1 MTDATE
7 VLVVKDLRKEF
18 GGVTAVDGVSFTVE
32 EGTITGLIGPNGAGK
47 TTTFNLIS
55 GFYEPD
61 EGRVLYRGRE
71 IDEIMEPSRAERL
84 IWGGYSA
91 LTAGAVGF
99 GTSLWAGASRAF
111 ASAVGALG
119 AGGGAGA
126 YEVVERAKAR
136 FGGRNRRPFRLAQEG
151 LVRTF
156 QITRELG
163 EVTVIENMM
172 LAAKAQKG
180 ESLHN
185 VWLRG
190 DGVADEESDVR
201 ERALRHLELLEIDHL
216 ADEYAGNLSG
226 GQRKLL
232 ELGRILMTEPD
243 VVLLDEPAAGVNPT
257 LTEKITGHIEE
268 LSKEGYTFLMVEHD
282 IDLVMSLCDE
292 VVVMDQGKK
301 ITQGTPEEV
310 KQDERVLEA
319 YLGEGGD

>member
-1 MTDATE
+1 LTDGTD
-7 VLVVKDLRKEF
+7 VLVVEDLRKEF

-32 EGTITGLIGPNGAGK
+32 EGTVTGLIGPNGAGK

-61 EGRVLYRGRE
+61 AGRVLYRGRE
-71 IDEIMEPSRAERL
+71 IDDIMKPSKAERL
-84 IWGGYSA
+84 IWGTYSA

-99 GTSLWAGASRAF
+99 GASLWAGASRAV
-111 ASAVGALG
+111 ASAVGGLG

-126 YEVVERAKAR
+126 YEAVERAKER
-136 FGGRNRRPFRLAQEG
+136 LGGRNRRPFRLTQEG

-172 LAAKAQKG
+172 LAAKGQTG

-190 DGVADEESDVR
+190 DGVADEERDVR
-201 ERALRHLELLEIDHL
+201 ERAMERLEFLEIDHL

-232 ELGRILMTEPD
+232 ELGRVLMTEPD
-243 VVLLDEPAAGVNPT
+243 LVLLDEPAAGVNPA
-257 LTEKITGHIEE
+257 LTEKITGRIEE
-268 LSKEGYTFLMVEHD
+268 LSEKGYTFLMVEHD

-292 VVVMDQGKK
+292 VIVMDQGRRV
-301 ITQGTPEEV
+301 TQGTPGEV
-310 KQDERVLEA
+310 REDERVLEA
-319 YLGEGGD
+319 YLGGE

>member
-1 MTDATE
+1 MTDKAD
-7 VLVVKDLRKEF
+7 VLVVEDLRKEF
-18 GGVTAVDGVSFTVE
+18 GGVTAVDGISFTVE

-47 TTTFNLIS
+47 TTTFDLVS

-61 EGRVLYRGRE
+61 AGRVLCRGKE
-71 IDEIMEPSRAERL
+71 IDKIMKPSRAERL
-84 IWGGYSA
+84 IWGSYSA

-99 GTSLWAGASRAF
+99 GTSLWAGVSRAV
-111 ASAVGALG
+111 ASAFGAVG

-126 YEVVERAKAR
+126 YKAVERAKAR
-136 FGGRNRRPFRLAQEG
+136 LGGRNRRPFRLAQEG

-163 EVTVIENMM
+163 DVTVMENMM
-172 LAAKAQKG
+172 LAAEGQKG
-180 ESLHN
+180 EGLYSL
-185 VWLRG
+185 WLRG
-190 DGVADEESDVR
+190 DAVADEQRDVR
-201 ERALRHLELLEIDHL
+201 ERSLERLELLEIDHL

-232 ELGRILMTEPD
+232 ELGRVLMTEPD

-257 LTEKITGHIEE
+257 LTKKLTGRIEE
-268 LSKEGYTFLMVEHD
+268 LSERGYTFLMVEHD

-292 VVVMDQGKK
+292 VIVMDQGKK

-319 YLGEGGD
+319 YLGGE